1 MSDGILRVL
10 AIATLLYVDN
20 PPSVVMF
27 EEPENGIH
35 PQLLRVVVQ
44 MLRELTLRKLVP
56 SPQVIFTTHSPYVL
70 DEFYE
75 KPKEVFLMDRAERGS
90 AVFELRTSDEL
101 PLVKELFSKS
111 LGEAW
116 FSGLIRTPTASEYEV
131 RRLIAGT
138 HLFVI
143 GIAIEEIE
151 AWWLADRRNTL
162 AWTGLQGEPPGQLE
176 YLRQGYSPEGD
187 QDPKRTL
194 DELTNASPLLELRY
208 GRGNAGLA
216 FEFADR
222 YWSDGADLG
231 AIEIGCPH
239 GFAPFCNEATER
251 LSREKRRLSRK
262 S

>member
-1 MSDGILRVL
+1 MSTKIGFITEGNIDDILIPPLLERIARERAELTWPTMPADLGEVIPVRKRGHGGVL
-10 AIATLLYVDN
+10 EGVR
-20 PPSVVMF
+20 
-27 EEPENGIH
+27 
-35 PQLLRVVVQ
+35 RVVDYLKQ
-44 MLRELTLRKLVP
+44 YPRP
-56 SPQVIFTTHSPYVL
+56 DHAFYVVLL
-70 DEFYE
+70 D
-75 KPKEVFLMDRAERGS
+75 R
-90 AVFELRTSDEL
+90 RTRH
-101 PLVKELFSKS
+101 
-111 LGEAW
+111 
-116 FSGLIRTPTASEYEV
+116 IQREV

-162 AWTGLQGEPPGQLE
+162 AWTGLQGEPPGRLD

-194 DELTNASPLLELRY
+194 DELTNASPLLERRY
-208 GRGNAGLA
+208 GRGNTGLA

-222 YWSDGADLG
+222 YWSEGADLA
-231 AIEIGCPH
+231 AIEIGCPR

-251 LSREKRRLSRK
+251 LSREKRRRSRK